1 MEAQVGDLSG
11 RAVPRQ
17 IYGRKVERGS
27 CNEGGGY
34 SPILDCVCVVVV
46 FVVYNS
52 PWRKLF
58 VRSFFFALTAKKE
71 TLKPTSTL
79 LPMSPSP
86 SLSPSPSPSPSQPQ
100 LACKIAQFYA
110 EMEQIFADACVASL
124 PLPHSDANAP
134 RTGSARTSYARLI
147 V

>member
-1 MEAQVGDLSG
+1 MGDLSG

-17 IYGRKVERGS
+17 FYGRKGKGVAVMK
-27 CNEGGGY
+27 GGY

-86 SLSPSPSPSPSQPQ
+86 SLSPSPSPSPSPSQPQ